1 METVCMVPIQ
11 KIDVLMEDF
20 SNIKKLIESIASDRQ
35 QLLEA
40 RNTWEIM
47 FEGYDDDPR
56 EISDIPE
63 IINWVDQSIEEGIPW
78 FYFMRDPK
86 ESFSFLAIM
95 CCYGTRDPECMERVY
110 FEKERIL
117 PFIKKNLDNL
127 ADFAEQYDIPDEVGC
142 AATDVMMN
150 YITAVI
156 SGDMDQNEPDTAAIR
171 EKLSKEAAERLITL
185 EKLFGLNPKVR
196 KYFDEG
202 KLYYSYIT
210 GGGFLGSIDTIDYD
224 QRYANIVADFEDQ
237 TAYLVY
243 HVIERENTIA
253 LLFVSND
260 YNNWLEERPVEAGV
274 MACVVDVD
282 SCENEVG
289 YITLDCFQGAL
300 YRRNLKVY
308 SSLPM
313 DIEEGVY
320 LSNEDSEIIERLEI
334 LKNAGIITD
343 LDIAKV
349 YQQDNEICCSLCK
362 SIMGEPIGLINRIS
376 AQPVYK
382 QLLDLLSEQISK
394 KFYFLMGS
402 TDHELA
408 FLYISD
414 NPAKWEME
422 KLMLEQKNPLAV
434 VVNVKDMTAGI
445 KQIRYQMLNGGPL
458 MVGEE

>member
-289 YITLDCFQGAL
+289 YITLDCLQGAL
-300 YRRNLKVY
+300 YRRNLKV
-308 SSLPM
+308 
-313 DIEEGVY
+313 
-320 LSNEDSEIIERLEI
+320 
-334 LKNAGIITD
+334 
-343 LDIAKV
+343 
-349 YQQDNEICCSLCK
+349 
-362 SIMGEPIGLINRIS
+362 
-376 AQPVYK
+376 
-382 QLLDLLSEQISK
+382 
-394 KFYFLMGS
+394 
-402 TDHELA
+402 
-408 FLYISD
+408 
-414 NPAKWEME
+414 
-422 KLMLEQKNPLAV
+422 
-434 VVNVKDMTAGI
+434 
-445 KQIRYQMLNGGPL
+445 
-458 MVGEE
+458 